1 MLALGYSTN
10 DYLSAHELVMLLRIR
25 LFVKISLYSLEKHV
39 VVIVMSLLVLLQI
52 QNHQDCILKALLKYQ
67 RRIKHRRTCPQKLP
81 PAVRETFETVEL
93 ALQM

>member
-1 MLALGYSTN
+1 
-10 DYLSAHELVMLLRIR
+10 MLLCIR
-25 LFVKISLYSLEKHV
+25 LCDKIGLYYFEKHV
-39 VVIVMSLLVLLQI
+39 VFFVMSLLVLLQI